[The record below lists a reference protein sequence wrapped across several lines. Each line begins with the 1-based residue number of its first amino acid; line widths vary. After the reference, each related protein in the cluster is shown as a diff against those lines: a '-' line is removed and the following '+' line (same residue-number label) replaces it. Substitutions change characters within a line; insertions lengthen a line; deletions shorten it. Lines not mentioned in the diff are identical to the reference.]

1 MQAWLACSW
10 TSGETVRMLGSCGGW
25 GGGLD
30 SDSECTGSPGRIVG
44 REVAGAAQVMPWHLG
59 AFWVRVER
67 VPIRE
72 GWREV
77 LAGHSGLAAGLRAE
91 APGS

>member
-1 MQAWLACSW
+1 MP
-10 TSGETVRMLGSCGGW
+10 GSCGGW

-30 SDSECTGSPGRIVG
+30 SDSECTRSPGRILG
-44 REVAGAAQVMPWHLG
+44 REVAGAALDPVMPWHSG
-59 AFWVRVER
+59 AFCVRVER

-77 LAGHSGLAAGLRAE
+77 LDGHSGLAAGLRAE